1 MELKER
7 TTVYA
12 DKDLIAAAR
21 GSELNLSE
29 IFNDAL
35 RAALRLPAERE
46 ELLKRRTQLAA
57 ELSVLDR
64 ELGRVEQR
72 EAREREAAATENRKL
87 EPYRKYYLE
96 RAARGWPTER
106 RQAWVRATAL
116 KLGYEVTELEGLLQS
131 PGRPE
136 TSPSRPGPTLRK
148 KPLEEDVFTQS
159 GRGKERKKGAREVP
173 A

>member
-1 MELKER
+1 MKER

-12 DKDLIAAAR
+12 DKDLLNAAQAA
-21 GSELNLSE
+21 GLNMSE

-35 RAALRLPAERE
+35 RAALRVPSERE
-46 ELLKRRTQLAA
+46 ELLKRRSQLAA

-64 ELGRVEQR
+64 ELGEVEQR
-72 EAREREAAATENRKL
+72 EAQKREAAATENRKL

-96 RAARGWPTER
+96 RVARGWPTER
-106 RQAWVRATAL
+106 RHAWVRATAL

-136 TSPSRPGPTLRK
+136 TSPGRPGPTIRK
-148 KPLEEDVFTQS
+148 KPLEKDVFAQL
-159 GRGKERKKGAREVP
+159 GRGKERKRGLRDVAT
-173 A
+173 